1 LQEED
6 YWLERSDQLT
16 IFWSDFVLLSSCKV
30 VLSTCTSYTAR
41 RGVKKLVKRAAIRDR
56 NPQMTRFLNFEKSFF
71 LKPNMA
77 LLFAVVNIFIS

>member
-1 LQEED
+1 MTTHNL
-6 YWLERSDQLT
+6 YL
-16 IFWSDFVLLSSCKV
+16 IGWSGASEAINLLYSGQTLYLYFV
-30 VLSTCTSYTAR
+30 Y
-41 RGVKKLVKRAAIRDR
+41 RGVKKLAKRAANRDR